1 MIEGIQ
7 SQGVGTSLKHFVAN
21 NQQTGK
27 KVNDARMT
35 QRALREIYLRAF
47 EYCVRKA
54 KPWSVMGS
62 YNRIAGEYTQT
73 NRELMID
80 LLRDEWGFR
89 RAGAHRLDRAAPH
102 GGAARSPSALIM
114 PGDEEIVREIVEA
127 VQSGAVRSRCSD
139 ACVRDVLRVV
149 FRSLTAQ
156 GWSPSTPDLG
166 AHAALSREIADGAW
180 CCSRTGG
187 DPAAEDAARIA
198 LFGATASSRLPAA
211 RDPRT

>member
-1 MIEGIQ
+1 MGREARAYGIDVILTPASTSCATRSAAATSNTTPKIRCSRGTWRGGDRRDQ

-62 YNRIAGEYTQT
+62 YNRSAGEYTQT

-102 GGAARSPSALIM
+102 GGAARSPQRA
-114 PGDEEIVREIVEA
+114 D
-127 VQSGAVRSRCSD
+127 
-139 ACVRDVLRVV
+139 
-149 FRSLTAQ
+149 
-156 GWSPSTPDLG
+156 
-166 AHAALSREIADGAW
+166 HAR
-180 CCSRTGG
+180 R
-187 DPAAEDAARIA
+187 
-198 LFGATASSRLPAA
+198 
-211 RDPRT
+211 